1 MAASLLPLGLRERKL
16 VTLPWAKDLSSSYED
31 EGVDELDEGFV
42 GIKKAIVRE
51 RERWMRGAEVGLYRG
66 FRVLETGC

>member
-51 RERWMRGAEVGLYRG
+51 RERDG
-66 FRVLETGC
+66 